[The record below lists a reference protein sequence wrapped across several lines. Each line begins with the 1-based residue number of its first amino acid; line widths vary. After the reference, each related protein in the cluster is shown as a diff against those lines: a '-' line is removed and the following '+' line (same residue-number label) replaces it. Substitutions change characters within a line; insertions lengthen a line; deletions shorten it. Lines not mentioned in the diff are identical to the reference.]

1 MSVTRRR
8 LRAAARRLLEEAARD
23 FRTSAPGVRVASPA
37 EVRELCNVEA
47 AACYLAGRKE
57 IVVDERW
64 AAHTGTLLHEFAH
77 HLQLEES
84 GGDPYRAFTDLGKP
98 HCERPHEIAAK
109 WFADDFA
116 DFYKRRHEALLGG
129 ARGPRRDGGLACGF
143 AALRFWQRAEGA
155 ARELEGLGAARRPPT
170 EWERDRAR
178 STAEA
183 ARFYAAAFARACG
196 VGDRLGEVLTDV
208 DWALMMAEGG
218 DFLGAAERLRR
229 ARASALLALRRE

>member
-1 MSVTRRR
+1 LSVTRRR

-129 ARGPRRDGGLACGF
+129 AGDPRRDGALACGF
-143 AALRFWQRAEGA
+143 SVATLWKRAE
-155 ARELEGLGAARRPPT
+155 
-170 EWERDRAR
+170 
-178 STAEA
+178 
-183 ARFYAAAFARACG
+183 
-196 VGDRLGEVLTDV
+196 
-208 DWALMMAEGG
+208 EGG
-218 DFLGAAERLRR
+218 HPSGGVARGGVDEGALQVPLPR
-229 ARASALLALRRE
+229 